1 MVALVG
7 ETGREV
13 YQARLDY
20 DLRRAIVARNGRAAY
35 DLLQK
40 GADSNAQFADS
51 EKPFQ
56 WQYRSWPFLR
66 QGSRQPPLRVY
77 PRSQLFMAVFNG
89 DTDMARLLLHA
100 GADPNRVERS
110 AGESAFLVAVNSQNM
125 AIVRVFLQN
134 GADVNSRGREGW
146 TPLIVAAALGNADLV
161 RLLLAAGADPRARD
175 NKDRTAFYYAAKYN
189 KTKVKSL
196 LLHASGSQP

>member
-1 MVALVG
+1 MMTGSKGLGNNAVKARRGSAGFLWFVRAVLVTAGFSLVALVG

-20 DLRRAIVARNGRAAY
+20 DLRRAIVARDGRAAY

-100 GADPNRVERS
+100 GADPNRVGYRP
-110 AGESAFLVAVNSQNM
+110 G
-125 AIVRVFLQN
+125 RVVDAKFC
-134 GADVNSRGREGW
+134 
-146 TPLIVAAALGNADLV
+146 
-161 RLLLAAGADPRARD
+161 LL
-175 NKDRTAFYYAAKYN
+175 
-189 KTKVKSL
+189 S
-196 LLHASGSQP
+196 